1 MKILC
6 SLKFFFT
13 LFLAIQM
20 VLPLPV
26 FAETIGKFADVRGDV
41 TLERARAKLKPNV
54 NDSVQTK
61 DFVAT
66 GNLSRARLL
75 LTDDSLLNIGHNSKV
90 EITEY
95 LLEKNK
101 RQSIVSVKTGALHTK
116 VEKFLDPNS
125 KFEVHTPTAVAG
137 ARGTEWLTVVTD
149 NPGTTIYAI
158 SQSVSVFNPAFPTQ
172 VVTVTAGNFTTVLA
186 GAIPTVPVPFSAAAL
201 QGIMNQWNLV
211 AFQPGAAAPGATP
224 TGTTPTGAAQTGAA
238 QTGAATTGTTTT
250 GAATTGAAAGA
261 GEAGAAATTGAATTG
276 AAGAAGTAAGT
287 AAAAGIG
294 AGTVAAGIAGAAAV
308 AAGIAAA
315 TGSTGTTT
323 THTTPSH
330 H

>member
-1 MKILC
+1 MKILS
-6 SLKFFFT
+6 SLRYFFI
-13 LFLAIQM
+13 LFIVIQLA
-20 VLPLPV
+20 LPLPI
-26 FAETIGKFADVRGDV
+26 FAETIGKFADIRGDV
-41 TLERARAKLKPNV
+41 TLEREKAKLKPNV
-54 NDSVQTK
+54 NDNVKTK
-61 DFVAT
+61 DFVTT

-101 RQSIVSVKTGALHTK
+101 RQSIVSLRTGALHTK
-116 VEKFLDPNS
+116 VEKFLDPDS
-125 KFEVHTPTAVAG
+125 KFEVRTPTAVAG

-211 AFQPGAAAPGATP
+211 VFQPGAAAP
-224 TGTTPTGAAQTGAA
+224 
-238 QTGAATTGTTTT
+238 GAATTGTTTT
-250 GAATTGAAAGA
+250 GT
-261 GEAGAAATTGAATTG
+261 ATTG
-276 AAGAAGTAAGT
+276 AAGAAGTTAGT
-287 AAAAGIG
+287 ATAAGIG
-294 AGTVAAGIAGAAAV
+294 AGTVAAGVAGAAAI
-308 AAGIAAA
+308 AAGIVAA

-323 THTTPSH
+323 THTTPAH

>member
-1 MKILC
+1 MKILS
-6 SLKFFFT
+6 SLRYFFI
-13 LFLAIQM
+13 LFIVIQLA
-20 VLPLPV
+20 LPLPI
-26 FAETIGKFADVRGDV
+26 FAETIGKFADIRGDV
-41 TLERARAKLKPNV
+41 TLEREKAKSKPNV
-54 NDSVQTK
+54 NDNVKTK
-61 DFVAT
+61 DFVTT

-101 RQSIVSVKTGALHTK
+101 RQSIVSLRTGALHTK
-116 VEKFLDPNS
+116 VEKFLDPDS
-125 KFEVHTPTAVAG
+125 KFEVRTPTAVAG

-211 AFQPGAAAPGATP
+211 VFQPGAAAP
-224 TGTTPTGAAQTGAA
+224 
-238 QTGAATTGTTTT
+238 GAATTGTTTT
-250 GAATTGAAAGA
+250 GT
-261 GEAGAAATTGAATTG
+261 ATTG
-276 AAGAAGTAAGT
+276 AAGAAGTTAGT
-287 AAAAGIG
+287 ATAAGIG
-294 AGTVAAGIAGAAAV
+294 AGTVAAGVAGAAAI
-308 AAGIAAA
+308 AAGIVAA

-323 THTTPSH
+323 THTTPTIKRSSSKKLIYIIYSGWPYMTICLIINKN
-330 H
+330 

>member
-238 QTGAATTGTTTT
+238 
-250 GAATTGAAAGA
+250 TTGAAAGA

-330 H
+330 Y